1 MNKSH
6 ADERC
11 CSMKRIE
18 KSNNI
23 KNKIIEVSRRLFV
36 GQGYQK
42 TTIRQIIEEAGINTG
57 TLYHFFR
64 DKEDIFLRGSE
75 QTDIELVALVE
86 SLTKNEKD
94 YVLKYAVYMALE
106 FKMVEKSDKIAEL
119 YLESYSSWRMTQMV
133 IPSRYGAQQAL
144 FSRIQ

>member
-36 GQGYQK
+36 NQGYQK

-75 QTDIELVALVE
+75 H
-86 SLTKNEKD
+86 NG
-94 YVLKYAVYMALE
+94 Y
-106 FKMVEKSDKIAEL
+106 
-119 YLESYSSWRMTQMV
+119 
-133 IPSRYGAQQAL
+133 
-144 FSRIQ
+144 